1 MNAHRVEVH
10 TGRGNVID
18 QALLTAEKFAERR
31 SDLPDGGQWVEL
43 VAGRVSILGQPDD
56 AHGVIVLNLSK
67 EIGKF
72 LQAGGAGY
80 ACFDLGLVVAR
91 EPDTVRWSAMAFF
104 IEGER
109 FAESDKLITDTRPA
123 LVVEIASSNARRR
136 DMRER
141 VLEYLRWGV
150 NRVWVIDPVD
160 RQMHIFG
167 NDLATIHLGEHETL
181 IGHPVMT
188 GFNVKIQDLFAE
200 PKWWTG

>member
-1 MNAHRVEVH
+1 MTAHRARVVH
-10 TGRGNVID
+10 RENNVID
-18 QALLTAEKFAERR
+18 QAQLTAEKFAERR
-31 SDLPDGGQWVEL
+31 PELPDGGQWVEL
-43 VAGRVSILGQPDD
+43 VAGRISILGQPDD

-67 EIGKF
+67 EIGEF
-72 LQAGGAGY
+72 LQAGGEGY

-104 IEGER
+104 TEGER

-123 LVVEIASSNARRR
+123 LVVEVASSNARRR

-150 NRVWVIDPVD
+150 NRVWVIDPDD
-160 RQMHIFG
+160 RQVHIFG
-167 NDLATIHLGEHETL
+167 NDLVTIHLGEHET
-181 IGHPVMT
+181 IVGHPVLS
-188 GFNVKIQDLFAE
+188 GLNVKVKALFAE